1 MKCLRTCGNLWKAA
15 AVTAAAAAISG
26 VMAVS
31 ALAAGGL
38 DLSTRYTG
46 ISAKP
51 GDTLSFELNFENTT
65 GSGLNTAL
73 TASGLPD
80 GWSGYFEGS
89 GKTVSSVYVRPTSS
103 VQGADPNSGLVS
115 YNVTIPDEAKK
126 GDYDITLKAAAGAA
140 QDAGDAGPESVL
152 SVKVSVTDEAAGNNV
167 LETTYPEQQGAG
179 GQSFTFNSTIRNN
192 SSGEQTYSLAA
203 EAPAGWKVAFKPSG
217 QSMEVS
223 SIGVS
228 GHGTQGMTI
237 TVTPPEAVEAGT
249 YVIPVTAVS
258 SAQDLASELKVTITG
273 TYDLDVLTAD
283 GRLSFD
289 ASVGK
294 TQAVTLNVVN
304 KGNIGLNGVNLTS
317 QAPGGWTVDFSESS
331 IDVLPAG
338 QTKEITMNVTPGK
351 DAMSGDYAMTLKAQN
366 ADTSVSQSFRV
377 TVRTSTRWGV
387 IGVCLIGLMLL
398 GLSEVFRRFG
408 RH

>member
-192 SSGEQTYSLAA
+192 SSG
-203 EAPAGWKVAFKPSG
+203 

-304 KGNIGLNGVNLTS
+304 KGNIDLNGVNLTS

>member
-237 TVTPPEAVEAGT
+237 TVT
-249 YVIPVTAVS
+249 
-258 SAQDLASELKVTITG
+258 ITG

-304 KGNIGLNGVNLTS
+304 KGNIDLNGVNLTS